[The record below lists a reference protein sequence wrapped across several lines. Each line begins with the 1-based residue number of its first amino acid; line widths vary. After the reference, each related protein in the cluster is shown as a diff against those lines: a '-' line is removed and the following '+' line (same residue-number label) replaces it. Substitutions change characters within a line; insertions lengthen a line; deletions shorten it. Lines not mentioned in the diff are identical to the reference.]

1 MPPIDKA
8 KIVNNHCEFELAE
21 STCEVGISTETTHS
35 KSQGSFALG
44 SNRKT
49 ETDLVNE
56 EGVDPLAGR
65 KCIGEFPVYLEIGMR
80 YLQHW
85 RFNFANKP
93 IAVNL

>member
-21 STCEVGISTETTHS
+21 STCEVGISTEATHS
-35 KSQGSFALG
+35 EPEGVFGLG